1 LTAQDELRALVGA
14 YWKPHVITA
23 AAQLGIA
30 DAMDGPVEA
39 GELARKIG
47 VDETALAR
55 LLRAMASIGLVA
67 DEGGSFAL
75 TGLGAVLRSDNP
87 HSLKGMALHVG
98 TQLSPAFAALAQC
111 VRTGRPPEGIA
122 HGPDG
127 FAEFADKP
135 EAAAVFNQS
144 MADNS
149 RRFAAAAAEVYDF
162 TQFAAIAD
170 VGGGYG
176 AVLATLLNAAPASTG
191 FVLDLAHARS
201 GAEALFAQQGVADRA
216 RFVEASFFEPL
227 PEPAGC
233 YVLKYILHD
242 WNDSYAERIV
252 QRVGEAAAANDATV
266 ILIERIMP
274 ERFEASAPHAIAAYG
289 DLTMMLWDGKERTE
303 REFRAL
309 LAQGN
314 LALTRMVPLPDNHF
328 VIEAKPRRIGGEA

>member
-1 LTAQDELRALVGA
+1 MSAQDELRALIGS

-30 DAMDGPVEA
+30 DALDGSATAE
-39 GELARKIG
+39 ELATKLS

-55 LLRAMASIGLVA
+55 VLRAMASIGLVE
-67 DEGGSFAL
+67 DQGGSFAL
-75 TGLGAVLRSDNP
+75 TELGAVLRSDNP
-87 HSLKGMALHVG
+87 QSLMGMALHVG
-98 TQLSPAFAALAQC
+98 TQLSPAFAALAQS
-111 VRTGRPPEGIA
+111 VKTGKPPEGIA

-135 EAAAVFNQS
+135 EAAAVFNQA
-144 MADNS
+144 MVDNS
-149 RRFAAAAAEVYDF
+149 RRFAGEAAKAYDF
-162 TQFAAIAD
+162 AQFATIAD

-176 AVLATLLNAAPASTG
+176 AVLATLLNAAPRSSG
-191 FVLDLAHARS
+191 FVLDLAHAQS
-201 GAEALFAQQGVADRA
+201 GAEALFAKEGVSDRA

-227 PEPAGC
+227 PESADC

-242 WNDSYAERIV
+242 WNDAYAETIV
-252 QRVGEAAAANDATV
+252 QRVGEAAAANGSTV

-274 ERFEASAPHAIAAYG
+274 ECFEATQPHAIAAYG

-309 LAQGN
+309 LAKGN
-314 LALTRMVPLPDNHF
+314 LALTRIVPLPDNHF
-328 VIEAKPRRIGGEA
+328 VIEAKPERMP